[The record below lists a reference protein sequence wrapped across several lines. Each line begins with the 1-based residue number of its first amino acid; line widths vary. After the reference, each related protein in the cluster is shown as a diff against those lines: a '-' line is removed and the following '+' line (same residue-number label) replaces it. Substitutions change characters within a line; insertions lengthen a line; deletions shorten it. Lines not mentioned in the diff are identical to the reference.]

1 MSVSAYSKLHHLP
14 LETYARI
21 MSIPGWA
28 FNQVTHPDRVKRG
41 ICPEVTLQSGYFGDP
56 NRIVGRD
63 EIAQGIATAMDK
75 IARFLG
81 YWPTRKWY
89 CNDEHDWPHPK
100 IGVHTQLPVIGAS
113 WGYIVGGGVEAFELL
128 VDNAFVLYS
137 DEDGDNVM
145 ETATVI
151 AEIPYLIHDKCELV
165 VVPHGYD
172 PEKYA
177 IRPLGVVLTPT
188 GCGLYTTSNL
198 LCIYPEG
205 IGVYAPSSSSMYL
218 GDFCL
223 ATFTGWTWQF
233 VVPQKWLTID
243 ELKMSEPLNFL
254 SGQYTESIYP
264 GIYGYDVIDVPGPY
278 DTEYGDGVDIYR
290 RYNDPSRQAQIVWLP
305 NFNADFCSNNGN
317 ACEEACQSGCITVR
331 RSRISEVTVS
341 PSVYHTDTCTF
352 SRQAFYNPGFIPDKV
367 RLWYRAGYDDDNCED
382 CDQFGAQVAE
392 AIVRLANCYMA
403 EAPCGCS
410 ITKERWDKDRE
421 EMSIDT
427 VDIELAQSAFGTT
440 MRGAVFAHAVFK
452 TLPPLGMGR

>member
-1 MSVSAYSKLHHLP
+1 MAVSEYSKPWHLP
-14 LETYARI
+14 LEVYARI

-41 ICPEVTLQSGYFGDP
+41 ICPEVTLQSGYSGDP

-63 EIAQGIATAMDK
+63 EIAQAIATAMDK

-81 YWPTRKWY
+81 YWPTRRWY
-89 CNDEHDWPHPK
+89 CADEKDWPHPK
-100 IGVHTQLPVIGAS
+100 IGVHTELPVINTS
-113 WGYIVGGGVEAFELL
+113 WGYVIEGGLEKYELL

-151 AEIPYLIHDKCELV
+151 AELPYLIHDKCELV

-172 PEKYA
+172 PTRFA
-177 IRPLGVVLTPT
+177 IRPLGVVLTPS

-198 LCIYPEG
+198 LCLYPSG
-205 IGVYAPSSSSMYL
+205 IGVYSPSASSLYL
-218 GDFCL
+218 GEFCV

-233 VVPQKWLTID
+233 VVPSGWNTIN

-278 DTEYGDGVDIYR
+278 DTQYGDGVDIYR
-290 RYNDPSRQAQIVWLP
+290 RYNDPSKQAEIVWL
-305 NFNADFCSNNGN
+305 ARLDQG
-317 ACEEACQSGCITVR
+317 ACAVGPACGEACQSGCITVR
-331 RSRISEVTVS
+331 RSRIGEVSVT
-341 PSVYHTDTCTF
+341 PSVYHADTCTF
-352 SRQAFYNPGFIPDKV
+352 SRQAFYNPGIIPDKV
-367 RLWYRAGYDDDNCED
+367 RMWYRAGYDDDMCED
-382 CDQFGAQVAE
+382 CDQFGASAAE
-392 AIVRLANCYMA
+392 AIVRLANCFMA

-410 ITKERWDKDRE
+410 ITAERWEKDRE
-421 EMSIDT
+421 EMSIDST
-427 VDIELAQSAFGTT
+427 DVELAQSTFGTT
-440 MRGAVFAHAVFK
+440 MRGALFAYNTFK
-452 TLPPLGMGR
+452 NLPQLGRGR